1 MVFTFTYNSPCSWI
15 KIYAVCYCLHRDALA
30 KEIYT
35 QLFGWLI
42 SKVNN
47 IIFKGKMQMS
57 IAVLDIFGFEVSYV
71 LRCKTCFDCWEA
83 ALRDPLVGSIFFV
96 LLPLS
101 PRCHDVDFIQ
111 EYLDLTLILKG
122 FVYWA
127 TPWPPAVSSNC
138 TVQQLFVF
146 FPYLFEFM
154 NSKVINLID
163 YFWVV
168 IRFSKFQSFILK
180 IYLLI
185 FQFFP

>member
-15 KIYAVCYCLHRDALA
+15 KIYAVCYYLHRDALA

-83 ALRDPLVGSIFFV
+83 PLRDPFVGSIFLSCCLYDQDAMMWILFKNILIYPWYWKDLFIEQ
-96 LLPLS
+96 LLGHHLCLPTA
-101 PRCHDVDFIQ
+101 Q
-111 EYLDLTLILKG
+111 YN
-122 FVYWA
+122 
-127 TPWPPAVSSNC
+127 NC
-138 TVQQLFVF
+138 LCF
-146 FPYLFEFM
+146 FHICL
-154 NSKVINLID
+154 NSWTAK
-163 YFWVV
+163 W
-168 IRFSKFQSFILK
+168 
-180 IYLLI
+180 
-185 FQFFP
+185 

>member
-47 IIFKGKMQMS
+47 IIFKSKMQMS

-83 ALRDPLVGSIFFV
+83 PLRDPLVGSIFCPV
-96 LLPLS
+96 
-101 PRCHDVDFIQ
+101 
-111 EYLDLTLILKG
+111 
-122 FVYWA
+122 A
-127 TPWPPAVSSNC
+127 
-138 TVQQLFVF
+138 
-146 FPYLFEFM
+146 FM
-154 NSKVINLID
+154 TKM
-163 YFWVV
+163 
-168 IRFSKFQSFILK
+168 
-180 IYLLI
+180 
-185 FQFFP
+185 P